1 LPRLPVTGYAGA
13 DGESVTALIDPEREL
28 LGAALRGDAGA
39 AAALTRALADLVW
52 TACLRVTRDGAETEA
67 AFRDVM
73 ASLRADGFA
82 RLKGFDG
89 RARVSVYAALVVR
102 DLLSERVIKL
112 LALNADAGWRAFE
125 AFFSEDMRRIILRN
139 LPGKDQQQNR
149 EDAYQSVCEALLKND
164 LQRLRAYSGRGSPS
178 GFILQIIENLVID
191 YVRTI
196 LPRRRLPAA
205 IQRLS
210 TLDQSVFRL
219 SYWERLA
226 PDPPVLLA
234 RLPRVETSFTVTDV
248 AEALARVRAALP
260 PGYQAEGHGAGH
272 TIDISAADGGVLAGG
287 AEDFAVPTPE
297 DKLLEGQSAGLLE
310 QALAA
315 LELALPALDA
325 TERLYLEL
333 AISGQPARE
342 IARLIGLPV
351 ENVHRLAQRVKKR
364 LREEIGGADA
374 IQKWKLSV

>member
-1 LPRLPVTGYAGA
+1 
-13 DGESVTALIDPEREL
+13 VTAPADPERGL

-52 TACLRVTRDGAETEA
+52 TACLRVTHDGVETEA

-73 ASLRADGFA
+73 ARLRADGFA
-82 RLKGFDG
+82 RLKGYDV
-89 RARVSVYAALVVR
+89 RARLRVYAALVVR
-102 DLLSERVIKL
+102 DLLSERVVKL

-149 EDAYQSVCEALLKND
+149 EDAYQSACEALLKND

-226 PDPPVLLA
+226 PDPAVLLA
-234 RLPRVETSFTVTDV
+234 RLPRAEKSFTVADV

-260 PGYQAEGHGAGH
+260 PGYHAEGRGVGQ

-297 DKLLEGQSAGLLE
+297 DKLLEGQAAGLLE

-325 TERLYLEL
+325 TERRYLEL

>member
-1 LPRLPVTGYAGA
+1 M
-13 DGESVTALIDPEREL
+13 TAHADPEREL
-28 LGAALRGDAGA
+28 LGAALRGDAA
-39 AAALTRALADLVW
+39 AAATLTRSIADVVW
-52 TACLRVTRDGAETEA
+52 TACLRVTRDRAETES
-67 AFRDVM
+67 AFREVM
-73 ASLRADGFA
+73 AALRANSFA

-89 RARVSVYAALVVR
+89 RARLRVYAALVVR
-102 DLLSERVIKL
+102 DLLSERVVKL

-125 AFFSEDMRRIILRN
+125 AFFSDDMRRIVLRN

-178 GFILQIIENLVID
+178 GFILHVIENLVID

-219 SYWERLA
+219 LYWERLPA
-226 PDPPVLLA
+226 DPSVLLA
-234 RLPRVETSFTVTDV
+234 RLLRAEVPLTAADI
-248 AEALARVRAALP
+248 AEAVARVRTALP
-260 PGYQAEGHGAGH
+260 LGYHAEGRSLGQ
-272 TIDISAADGGVLAGG
+272 TLDISAADGGVLAGG

-297 DKLLEGQSAGLLE
+297 DKLLEGQAAGLLE
-310 QALAA
+310 QALEA
-315 LELALPALDA
+315 LQQALPQLDP
-325 TERLYLEL
+325 TERLYLEFAL
-333 AISGQPARE
+333 SGQPARE

-351 ENVHRLAQRVKKR
+351 EKVHKLAQDVKRR
-364 LREEIGGADA
+364 LRERIGSADA
-374 IQKWKLSV
+374 VKKWKLSV